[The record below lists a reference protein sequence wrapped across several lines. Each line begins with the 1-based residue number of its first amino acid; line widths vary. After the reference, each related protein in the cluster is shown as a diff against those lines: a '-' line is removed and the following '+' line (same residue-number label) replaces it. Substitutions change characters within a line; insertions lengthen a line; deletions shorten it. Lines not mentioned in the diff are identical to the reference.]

1 MANDLHISVIGLG
14 SMGASLAKN
23 ILAAGYPLSVY
34 NRTPQR
40 ATALVAAGARAAAS
54 PLDAACGADVVITM
68 LADDKATE
76 DVVFGADNLIDGL
89 KPGAIH
95 IAMSTIS
102 EALSIRLTAA
112 HHEAGQVFVAAPVL
126 GRPDA
131 AAAAKLFI
139 AVAGP
144 SAAVQRVTPVLEKLG
159 QRVTVIGENPAQA
172 HLLKLVAN
180 FMISA
185 VLESLGEATA
195 LAHKGGIDP
204 ETMLDFLT
212 NSIFSAPV
220 YKNYGALIAKQ
231 TFTPVGFALPL
242 GQKDNRLVLQSAEAH
257 QVPMPFAS
265 VVRDRFLSARAQGY
279 DDQDWAAI
287 ARLSLTDAGMVSGKE
302 GWQK

>member
-1 MANDLHISVIGLG
+1 
-14 SMGASLAKN
+14 
-23 ILAAGYPLSVY
+23 
-34 NRTPQR
+34 
-40 ATALVAAGARAAAS
+40 
-54 PLDAACGADVVITM
+54 
-68 LADDKATE
+68 
-76 DVVFGADNLIDGL
+76 
-89 KPGAIH
+89 
-95 IAMSTIS
+95 
-102 EALSIRLTAA
+102 
-112 HHEAGQVFVAAPVL
+112 
-126 GRPDA
+126 
-131 AAAAKLFI
+131 
-139 AVAGP
+139 
-144 SAAVQRVTPVLEKLG
+144 VQRVTPVLETVG

-204 ETMLDFLT
+204 EVMLDFLT

-242 GQKDNRLVLQSAEAH
+242 GQKDNRLVLQAAEAH

-302 GWQK
+302 GWKK